1 MQVSAEDKIIHIC
14 PVEIPAEGAS
24 APDLR
29 MEATS
34 PEEAQEWTDA
44 IQVETT
50 FFKIIS
56 CCV

>member
-1 MQVSAEDKIIHIC
+1 MSAEDKIIHIC